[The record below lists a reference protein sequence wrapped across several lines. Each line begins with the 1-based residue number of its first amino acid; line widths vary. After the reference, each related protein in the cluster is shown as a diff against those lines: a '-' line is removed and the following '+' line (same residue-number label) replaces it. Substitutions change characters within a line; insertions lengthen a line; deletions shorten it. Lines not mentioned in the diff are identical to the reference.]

1 MFHKYTIFAF
11 LFFSFFYV
19 SGQDKKALIL
29 FEKGKKDF
37 SERNYA
43 SALNN
48 FEKYFERDTSLTEA
62 YLKVAQIYESLK
74 NVSQASFY
82 YQKIIQRDTLAVKY
96 VQAYTYLGSRALERH
111 DFEEAKRLLTIS
123 LANTNKNSMVYQQIQ
138 KQLKTC
144 EFGIQAVANPLNIK
158 PELLSSTI
166 NFKAKQYFP
175 VLTADN
181 NTLLFT
187 ARDDAGDENIYLTDF
202 EKEKWTTPKSIS
214 DQINTPFN
222 EGTCTISADGKIM
235 VFTSCEGRDSFGS
248 CDLYISKK
256 IGENWS
262 KPENLGNKVNSR
274 YWDSQPS
281 LSSDGSKLYFSSE
294 RPLGY
299 GKKDIWMSELDQN
312 GNWKPAV
319 NLGPNINTSQED
331 VSPFIHANGYSLFFS
346 SNGRE
351 GMGKFDIYLST
362 LKNDQAQEAINL
374 GYPINTVDDELSL
387 FITADGKTA
396 YYSLDN
402 NQKVNLYKFDIPEEL
417 NSKIEK
423 TYFLKGFVLDKKTQK
438 AVYASIELLDI
449 KTGQKISKFLS
460 DPITGDYLAILPGH
474 GQYVLYIESPDYLF
488 KSLNF
493 DFSKEYESK
502 VLDIEL
508 QKIEKE
514 SAEILNN
521 IFFDS
526 GMATLRSES
535 HIELEKLKKLLT
547 QNSKLRLEISGHTDD
562 IGNDLTNLDLS
573 KKRAQSVV
581 DYLIEK
587 GIDKTRMEV
596 KGWGETK
603 PIAKNDSEENRQL
616 NRRIEIKFL

>member
-1 MFHKYTIFAF
+1 M
-11 LFFSFFYV
+11 
-19 SGQDKKALIL
+19 
-29 FEKGKKDF
+29 
-37 SERNYA
+37 
-43 SALNN
+43 
-48 FEKYFERDTSLTEA
+48 
-62 YLKVAQIYESLK
+62 QIS
-74 NVSQASFY
+74 
-82 YQKIIQRDTLAVKY
+82 
-96 VQAYTYLGSRALERH
+96 
-111 DFEEAKRLLTIS
+111 
-123 LANTNKNSMVYQQIQ
+123 Q

-158 PELLSSTI
+158 PKLLSSTI

-256 IGENWS
+256 MGENWS